1 MLGRAPKWRGSF
13 MRPGPLVCFCAPPP
27 HRLSGHLR
35 AWIGRLITRPQAP
48 KAGVGEHRQTDRNRR
63 AETDGQKQTDR
74 DWDALVDLTNMR
86 VSVAAAGL
94 PGRYAA
100 ALFDLALA
108 AKALDATA
116 ADLANL
122 KAALGESAE
131 FRTFVGSPGISRAD
145 AGKAVAALARAM
157 GLTDLSTRFL
167 GVLAQN
173 GRLGVLAGV
182 IRQFDLMLSAHKGST
197 TAQVTAAHKLTAA
210 QKKALE
216 AKLKA
221 RTGRQMDVDVIVDPS
236 ILGGLVVR
244 IGSEQI
250 DSSIKTRLT
259 RLGQQMKG

>member
-1 MLGRAPKWRGSF
+1 LDIGSPAPGA
-13 MRPGPLVCFCAPPP
+13 CA
-27 HRLSGHLR
+27 
-35 AWIGRLITRPQAP
+35 
-48 KAGVGEHRQTDRNRR
+48 GEQGQTDIGALNF
-63 AETDGQKQTDR
+63 ATLSFDTLSFDTLDKANTKQ

-100 ALFDLALA
+100 ALFDLAQG
-108 AKALDATA
+108 AKSLDATA
-116 ADLANL
+116 ADLAQL

-131 FRTFVGSPGISRAD
+131 FRSLITSQGISRAD
-145 AGKAVAALARAM
+145 AGKAVAALGSAM
-157 GLTDLSTRFL
+157 GLSDLVTRFL

-173 GRLGVLAGV
+173 GRLGVLADI
-182 IRQFDLMLSAHKGST
+182 IRQYELMLSAHKGST

-221 RTGRQMDVDVIVDPS
+221 RTGRQMDVDVTVDPS

-250 DSSIKTRLT
+250 DSSIRTRLT
-259 RLGQQMKG
+259 RLGQQMKGQ